1 MRGRYHQRTDDDK
14 TQHRMSTGFHERG
27 GVSELLLRI
36 ATKFLPGLETMS
48 RRERTYGV
56 ADVIGFLYSIPL
68 ALAGIVWLISTTDLG
83 VLGTNWPSMLLIFAL
98 LYLFERLDFFI
109 FVEVTPG
116 TYAEWVWSLWSV
128 ITWSSVF
135 LFGPNAL
142 WITVAWRLIFFVRK
156 WRRANTLDWRW
167 NLLRHLMLYF
177 TTVVFCG
184 LVALTFYERWGGTYP
199 LPGLD
204 IAYVL
209 PGFAATLVWLLL
221 SSIVWVPIL
230 AYFASAQEF
239 AWTRQPLI
247 TFTRFL
253 GITMGW
259 RLLVDPFA
267 VLAAGLYVEHGVIG
281 FLFFIAGLTISG
293 YLAHRLS
300 QAVERSQL
308 RSRELEKL
316 ERLGRAIINM
326 PPDAAGLE
334 EVLNKHVTN
343 MFPYCHIEIRFFPER
358 TVLHHPEDWSLVEES
373 VWQWVPSSHE
383 AEYFRPGDALPWDM
397 VLHDRAIVTAPIIDV
412 QKLHTIG
419 GIYLERYR
427 DTGEIARLLPA
438 VQALAAQIAS
448 ALHSTRVYRQS
459 LALQKVENELALA
472 GQIQATFLP
481 HDLPQI
487 PGWQVTAALMPALET
502 SGDFYDVIPLSNGR
516 WGIVVADVADKGM
529 GAALYMAL
537 SRTLIR
543 TYALQYYRR
552 PDYVLK
558 AANKRILM
566 DTASDLF
573 VTVFYGVL
581 DPRSGTLTYANAGH
595 NPPFFLKVAN
605 GDAPELLCR
614 TGMPLGIFEGQEWEQ
629 AEIQIEVGDTLVL
642 YTDGIVDAENAEGDY
657 FGSQQLLKRA
667 QALVKRPASTIE
679 EQLLEA
685 VQAFVGYAPQLD
697 DITLMVLV
705 REGEE

>member
-1 MRGRYHQRTDDDK
+1 
-14 TQHRMSTGFHERG
+14 
-27 GVSELLLRI
+27 VSKLLLRI

-48 RRERTYGV
+48 RRERTFGV
-56 ADVIGFLYSIPL
+56 ADVIGVLYSTPL
-68 ALAGIVWLISTTDLG
+68 ALAGLVWLITATDLR
-83 VLGTNWPSMLLIFAL
+83 VLRANWPSMLLILVL

-142 WITVAWRLIFFVRK
+142 WITIVWRLIFFVRK

-204 IAYVL
+204 FSHVL
-209 PGFAATLVWLLL
+209 QGFAATLVWLLL
-221 SSIVWVPIL
+221 SSVAWVPIL

-239 AWTRQPLI
+239 AWTRQPFI
-247 TFTRFL
+247 TFARFL

-267 VLAAGLYVEHGVIG
+267 VLAAGLYVEHGLVG
-281 FLFFIAGLTISG
+281 YLFFVAGLVISG

-334 EVLNKHVTN
+334 EILNEHVAN
-343 MFPYCHIEIRFFPER
+343 MFPYCHIEIRFFPNR
-358 TVLHHPEDWSLVEES
+358 TVLHHPEDWPLVEEV
-373 VWQWVPSSHE
+373 VWRWVE
-383 AEYFRPGDALPWDM
+383 AVREGAYFRPGDPLPWDD
-397 VLHDRAIVTAPIIDV
+397 VLHDRAIVVAPIIDV
-412 QKLHTIG
+412 QKLRAIG
-419 GIYLERYR
+419 GVYLERYR
-427 DTGEIARLLPA
+427 DTDEIARLLPA

-448 ALHSTRVYRQS
+448 ALHSTRVYQQS

-472 GQIQATFLP
+472 GQIQASFLP
-481 HDLPQI
+481 HDLPEI
-487 PGWQVTAALMPALET
+487 PGWEVTAALMPALET

-516 WGIVVADVADKGM
+516 WGIVVADVADKGT

-573 VTVFYGVL
+573 VTVFYGVI
-581 DPRSGTLTYANAGH
+581 DPGSGTLTYANAGH
-595 NPPFFLKVAN
+595 NPPFLLKAGN
-605 GDAPELLCR
+605 GEQAELLCR

-629 AEIQIEVGDTLVL
+629 DEIEVAVGDTLVL
-642 YTDGIVDAENAEGDY
+642 YTDGLIDAENGAGDY
-657 FGSQQLLKRA
+657 FGSQRLLKHARTLTGRSA
-667 QALVKRPASTIE
+667 YAVE
-679 EQLLEA
+679 EQLLEE
-685 VQAFVGYAPQLD
+685 VQEFVGYAPQLD

-705 REGEE
+705 REGREDKS